1 MNTPSPLTF
10 SKSLW
15 VILAVFG
22 VLFPALFWGKVE
34 PHMPLLGA
42 TIAAATLLRLFGI
55 PWKQLEEGIIKGI
68 QTAIA
73 PMLILSLIGILIG
86 VWMMSGTVPMILHLG
101 IAIIQPEYFTI
112 SALFLTIVVST
123 VTGSS
128 FTTIS
133 TVGVALMGVS
143 TALGLDPLLTAGAII
158 SGACFGDKMSPLS
171 DTTNFAAAVA
181 DVPLMTHVKFM
192 MHTSIPALAL
202 TALFFG
208 LQGQNVTVNLDAIQE
223 IRAALEQNFSLGL
236 LTLLPAL
243 IVLICSAL
251 RKPILPTLVFG
262 ILSGIA
268 TAALVQGVHSPV
280 VWMNVM
286 QNGFVSDIT
295 NEAVTAIVN
304 RGGLLSMTWSLALIL
319 IALSLGGILQYSGV
333 FHALF
338 AGFIKRIKHSAGMV
352 GLAGSSSILVNVL
365 TGEQYLSILLPGQM
379 FREAFTDHKIEGRR
393 LSRTLEDCGTLVN
406 PLIPWGVS
414 GAFFTSTL
422 HIATLDYLPYV
433 IYLWVSPLLT
443 MLFAWR
449 SARVS
454 QSRTP

>member
-1 MNTPSPLTF
+1 MNKPLTF
-10 SKSLW
+10 AKSLW
-15 VILAVFG
+15 VLLAVFG
-22 VLFPALFWGKVE
+22 ILFPALFWGKVE

-42 TIAAATLLRLFGI
+42 TIAAATLLRLFGV
-55 PWKQLEEGIIKGI
+55 PWKQLEEGLIKGI

-86 VWMMSGTVPMILHLG
+86 VWMMSGTVPMILQLG
-101 IAIIQPEYFTI
+101 ISIISPEYFTI
-112 SALFLTIVVST
+112 SALFLTIIVST

-143 TALGLDPLLTAGAII
+143 TALGLDPLMTAGAII

-171 DTTNFAAAVA
+171 DTTNFAAAISG
-181 DVPLMTHVKFM
+181 VPLMTHVKFM
-192 MHTSIPALAL
+192 MHTSIPAVLL

-208 LQGQNVTVNLDAIQE
+208 FQGQAVNVNLYAIRDIQL
-223 IRAALEQNFSLGL
+223 ALTQNFSLGVI
-236 LTLLPAL
+236 TLLPAL
-243 IVLICSAL
+243 VVLICSAL

-268 TAALVQGVHSPV
+268 TAAFTQGVYSPV
-280 VWMNVM
+280 QWMNVM
-286 QNGFVSDIT
+286 QNGFVSTIT

-338 AGFIKRIKHSAGMV
+338 DGFIKRMKHDAGMV

-379 FREAFTDHKIEGRR
+379 FREAFAARGIEGRR

-422 HIATLDYLPYV
+422 HVATLDYLPYV
-433 IYLWVSPLLT
+433 IYLWISPLLT

-449 SARVS
+449 AQKVS
-454 QSRTP
+454 QSHTR

>member
-10 SKSLW
+10 SKSIW
-15 VILAVFG
+15 VLLAVFG

-55 PWKQLEEGIIKGI
+55 PWKQIEEGIIKGI

-86 VWMMSGTVPMILHLG
+86 VWMMSGTVPMILHIG

-112 SALFLTIVVST
+112 SALFLTIIVST

-208 LQGQNVTVNLDAIQE
+208 LQGQSVTVNLNAIQE
-223 IRAALEQNFSLGL
+223 IQAALEQNFSLGL

-338 AGFIKRIKHSAGMV
+338 AGFIKRIKHGAGMV

-379 FREAFTDHKIEGRR
+379 FREAFALRGIEGRR

-422 HIATLDYLPYV
+422 HIATIDYLPYV
-433 IYLWVSPLLT
+433 IYLWISPILT

-449 SARVS
+449 SSKVS